1 MGIYEEALAEAD
13 LKKKLKLF
21 KKAIKE
27 DPRNLDK
34 RLLYISLI
42 DNPKKKMD
50 EYDILVGDE
59 YRSLNK
65 TYADFE
71 DLKRILTVCISY
83 INDAFSL
90 GFIDE
95 GIECG
100 LSCLKIDEFD
110 NLNIRRLLVN
120 NIFKK
125 NRLNDYFNTYL
136 SFNTSYDLFSHLI
149 FFSVIGNI
157 EEFNKIYN
165 RIKETIPDLI
175 CLINDE
181 SSNNKEANEI
191 FKEYNEAYL
200 IAKDKIRLYIKE
212 A

>member
-1 MGIYEEALAEAD
+1 MSIYEEALAEKD

-21 KKAIKE
+21 KKVIKE
-27 DPRNLDK
+27 DPRNLDN

-59 YRSLNK
+59 YRSINK
-65 TYADFE
+65 TYANFE

-83 INDAFSL
+83 IKDAFNL
-90 GFIDE
+90 GYIDE

-125 NRLNDYFNTYL
+125 NRLNDYFNAYL
-136 SFNTSYDLFSHLI
+136 SFNTLYDLFSHLI
-149 FFSVIGNI
+149 FFSIIENF
-157 EEFNKIYN
+157 EEFSKVYNKI
-165 RIKETIPDLI
+165 KEVNPDLI
-175 CLINDE
+175 YLINDKP
-181 SSNNKEANEI
+181 SDNKEANEI

-200 IAKDKIRLYIKE
+200 IAKEKIKLYIKE